1 MNQEYFLSCPPRVR
15 SFLNYQST
23 IKNKSEQTINEYCL
37 DLRMFFRF
45 LLCVRNGSD
54 YRNED
59 ILNQT
64 DIRSINDDFYK
75 TVVLDD
81 AYMFLSYCKNDRDN
95 HEKARARKVSSIRV
109 FFKYL
114 KMNLVIEDNP
124 MINLDTPKL
133 KKSLPKYLTI
143 EQSKQLLNAV
153 NGRNRERDYCI
164 LTFFLNCGMRLSELV
179 SIDYNKII
187 VEDDSASVIITGKGN
202 KQRVVYLNHAC
213 VSALNRYMRVRPKDG
228 VVDKNALFLSNR
240 LTRIST
246 SMVQHIVEKHLKLAG
261 LDQMGFSTHKLRHTA
276 ATLMYQTGQ
285 VDLLELKE
293 ILGHE
298 NLNTTQIYTHLLD
311 SKLKA
316 AVDTNPL
323 ADMQPPEYRPETKSA
338 DASDD
343 TSDVSDSE

>member
-1 MNQEYFLSCPPRVR
+1 MNREYYLSCPARVQ

-37 DLRMFFRF
+37 DLRLFFRF
-45 LLCVRNGSD
+45 LLCVRNGLN
-54 YRNED
+54 YRDND
-59 ILNQT
+59 VLNQI
-64 DIRSINDDFYK
+64 DIRSISDDFYK
-75 TVVLDD
+75 TVLLDD
-81 AYMFLSYCKNDRDN
+81 AYLFLSYCKNDRN
-95 HEKARARKVSSIRV
+95 NFEKARARKVSSIRV

-114 KMNLVIEDNP
+114 RMNLIIDDDP
-124 MINLDTPKL
+124 MVNLDTPKL

-143 EQSKQLLNAV
+143 DQSKQLLMAV
-153 NGRNRERDYCI
+153 QGKNKERDYCI

-187 VEDDSASVIITGKGN
+187 INNDSASVVLTGKGN
-202 KQRVVYLNHAC
+202 KERVIYLNHAC

-228 VVDKNALFLSNR
+228 VIDKDALFLSNR
-240 LTRIST
+240 LTRISK
-246 SMVQHIVEKHLKLAG
+246 SMVQHIVEKYLKFAG

-276 ATLMYQTGQ
+276 ATLMYQTGN

-316 AVDTNPL
+316 AVDANPL
-323 ADMQPPEYRPETKSA
+323 AEVRPPDFNTARQA
-338 DASDD
+338 DD
-343 TSDVSDSE
+343 TVDDSESE